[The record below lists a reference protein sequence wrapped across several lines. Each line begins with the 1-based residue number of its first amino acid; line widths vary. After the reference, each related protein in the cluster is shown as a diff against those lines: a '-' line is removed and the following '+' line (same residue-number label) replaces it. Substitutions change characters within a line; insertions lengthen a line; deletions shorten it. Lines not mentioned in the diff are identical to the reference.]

1 MHLCQHQYQKHQI
14 KLINI
19 YFSFCSLL
27 IKLKNEILQISAQTM
42 HKPLP
47 DYNGTSNKKYFKT
60 NKNKKWF
67 TFFLF
72 LHFYEKI
79 LFRFNTKTN
88 CYIRGFAT
96 EPNMNIK
103 IIEIS

>member
-60 NKNKKWF
+60 NKNKKMVHLLPLS
-67 TFFLF
+67 TL
-72 LHFYEKI
+72 L
-79 LFRFNTKTN
+79 
-88 CYIRGFAT
+88 
-96 EPNMNIK
+96 
-103 IIEIS
+103 